1 MIRDTRHE
9 RFYFNARHQNQKNY
23 DTRHATRE
31 FKCKKMKILDATRD
45 MSVYL
50 IIEHTDTSVTF
61 RDTRQKCLVYIRN
74 DIFRDRRHE
83 FFLNYGISKIKW
95 KQAKLVENSKQ
106 TDNNNCG
113 VFICYFFRN
122 IIENGGF
129 KLKKIRHK
137 KI

>member
-1 MIRDTRHE
+1 
-9 RFYFNARHQNQKNY
+9 
-23 DTRHATRE
+23 
-31 FKCKKMKILDATRD
+31 MKILNATRD

-61 RDTRQKCLVYIRN
+61 RDTRQKCLVYIRS

-95 KQAKLVENSKQ
+95 KQAKLVENFKQ

-122 IIENGGF
+122 IYYRKQGGF
-129 KLKKIRHK
+129 KFKKIRHK
-137 KI
+137 KL